1 VGGPSKLSKEDK
13 DLLLEC
19 LGIDCKLP
27 SLGPA
32 GLPSSYQKYRAITD
46 ATPRVLALSKDQEWK
61 QQFGDSR
68 PWVPNIVDFINIFIA
83 KSQFYQ
89 VWRPLFLQAALYPD
103 MTAWLTR
110 HKDRLPSQE
119 IWGDTAQRA
128 ITFVD
133 LRRWLKERDREAEVK
148 KYEGKGKKK
157 APLSPT
163 KPKPKKHDDRDKT
176 LVKRKHKKIMNLSD
190 SDEGAV

>member
-1 VGGPSKLSKEDK
+1 
-13 DLLLEC
+13 
-19 LGIDCKLP
+19 
-27 SLGPA
+27 
-32 GLPSSYQKYRAITD
+32 
-46 ATPRVLALSKDQEWK
+46 
-61 QQFGDSR
+61 
-68 PWVPNIVDFINIFIA
+68 
-83 KSQFYQ
+83 
-89 VWRPLFLQAALYPD
+89 

-190 SDEGAV
+190 SDEGAVYL

>member
-1 VGGPSKLSKEDK
+1 M
-13 DLLLEC
+13 
-19 LGIDCKLP
+19 
-27 SLGPA
+27 
-32 GLPSSYQKYRAITD
+32 
-46 ATPRVLALSKDQEWK
+46 SKDQEWK

-103 MTAWLTR
+103 MTAWLDR

-119 IWGDTAQRA
+119 LWGDVAKRA

-148 KYEGKGKKK
+148 KFEGKGKKK
-157 APLSPT
+157 APPSPN
-163 KPKPKKHDDRDKT
+163 KPRPKKHDDRDKT
-176 LVKRKHKKIMNLSD
+176 LVKRKHKKTINRSD
-190 SDEGAV
+190 SDEEAV